1 MLIACFGRVHIH
13 PALKVLDFLYANSE
27 ESKLEFQ
34 YFVSIFNIF
43 SKGYAIVSEFRFKL
57 EHGAYFHYILIR
69 PDASRAHAELSRR
82 FEIGLK

>member
-1 MLIACFGRVHIH
+1 MQIQR
-13 PALKVLDFLYANSE
+13 SQ
-27 ESKLEFQ
+27 KLEFQ